1 MQTSIYWHYAVY
13 ATAGQHDRHPPSR
26 ARKQA
31 GHACRLWASVL
42 VPFCSLP
49 TLTRLWHWPAC
60 GEALS
65 PPHWLQQH
73 PGCTL
78 TTRVEKT
85 SLLHLHSP
93 RGGSSAIGAREAK
106 RARDGGREQ
115 REGEVSSTPLRRCD
129 RTSPARKRVSFS
141 HITQEVCCS
150 TLHLLGLYLTYQR
163 SGTVETWCYHTT
175 G

>member
-1 MQTSIYWHYAVY
+1 MLFMPLQDNTTDILHHVHANRLGMPAVY
-13 ATAGQHDRHPPSR
+13 EHLSSFPFAACPLW
-26 ARKQA
+26 
-31 GHACRLWASVL
+31 HACDTGLPVAKHFPPL
-42 VPFCSLP
+42 V
-49 TLTRLWHWPAC
+49 
-60 GEALS
+60 
-65 PPHWLQQH
+65 WLQQH

-129 RTSPARKRVSFS
+129 RTSLARKRVSFS

-150 TLHLLGLYLTYQR
+150 TLHLLSLYLTYQR